1 LKSVRSPANSFHEVG
16 NGASRK
22 QRKETDYDID
32 HCNKSTR
39 YRNQQAARRKNAHR
53 PHRASI
59 WERTTDKGT
68 FHSVSF
74 ERRYKDASG
83 NWQTTHSFDTSD
95 LLALAKLADQAHS
108 RILELRNA
116 EDE

>member
-1 LKSVRSPANSFHEVG
+1 MTTNTATKPA
-16 NGASRK
+16 A
-22 QRKETDYDID
+22 TDT
-32 HCNKSTR
+32 NKPPV
-39 YRNQQAARRKNAHR
+39 ARLRIGLIN
-53 PHRASI
+53 ASI
-59 WERTTDKGT
+59 WERATDKGT

-74 ERRYKDASG
+74 ERRYKDAAG

-108 RILELRNA
+108 KILDIRNG